1 MATEEMIN
9 EVHALVSA
17 SVMAERDRILSGL
30 WALLIE
36 TRKDRDTTDNP
47 AREARLA
54 GNCMGIEDAIA
65 VVEGTNNG

>member
-9 EVHALVSA
+9 EVHALVAA
-17 SVMAERDRILSGL
+17 SVLAERDRILRGL
-30 WALLIE
+30 WDLLIE

-47 AREARLA
+47 VREARLA

-65 VVEGTNNG
+65 VVERANNG